1 MTDMAETTGATRTTS
16 MRWLGMISGTS
27 LDAVDAVVIEFTPR
41 GDGSGVLEARVVG
54 GRSTPYP
61 PDLRARLVTALPPG
75 PCTAHELTQL
85 DTLVGQHFAAVAAAV
100 IDELGPVDAVSSH
113 GQTTY
118 HWVEDGHAL
127 GTMQIGQPAWIAE
140 RLGVPVVSDL
150 RARDVA
156 AQGHGAPLV
165 PLLDVL
171 ALAGANDG
179 NATSEVVAA
188 LNLGGISNMTRVE
201 PAPNTEGDPGREPSI
216 TAYDIGPANALV
228 DAVVTDRGLTPEGY
242 DVGGAIAATGTV
254 DDDLLERLLADP
266 YYDLPAPKSTGK
278 EYFHL
283 GLVRAAVGN
292 RELSDADLIATLTRL
307 TAEVVGREL
316 LRTNVTRVLA
326 SGGGCDNPVLM
337 RALVEA
343 APGVQVTTTADLGIP
358 TDLKEAFAFA
368 LMGWATWHGLPGNVP
383 AATGAVGPRVLGS
396 ITPGATPLR
405 LPEPLLSLPRAL
417 VVIP

>member
-1 MTDMAETTGATRTTS
+1 
-16 MRWLGMISGTS
+16 MRWLGLISGTS
-27 LDAVDAVVIEFTPR
+27 LDAVDAVTIEFTPR
-41 GDGSGVLEARVVG
+41 AESSGSVLEARVVG

-61 PDLRARLVTALPPG
+61 PELRARLLAALPPG

-85 DTLVGQHFAAVAAAV
+85 DTLVGQHFAAVAASV
-100 IDELGPVDAVSSH
+100 VEEFGSVDAVSSH

-171 ALAGANDG
+171 ALAGAG
-179 NATSEVVAA
+179 GEEATTEVVAA
-188 LNLGGISNMTRVE
+188 LNLGGISNMTRIE
-201 PAPNTEGDPGREPSI
+201 PGPGAGGDATTGPSI

-228 DAVVTDRGLTPEGY
+228 DAVVSDRGLTAEGY
-242 DVGGAIAATGTV
+242 DVGGAIAAAGTV
-254 DDDLLERLLADP
+254 DTGLLTTMLADP

-283 GLVRAAVGN
+283 DLVRAALGDRV
-292 RELSDADLIATLTRL
+292 LSDADLIATLTRL
-307 TAEVVGREL
+307 TGEVVGREL
-316 LRTNVTRVLA
+316 VRTNVARVLT

-337 RALVEA
+337 RALAEA
-343 APGVQVTTTADLGIP
+343 APGVQITTTADLGIP

-383 AATGAVGPRVLGS
+383 AATGASGPRVLGS

-405 LPEPLLSLPRAL
+405 LPEPLASLPRSL
-417 VVIP
+417 VVVP

>member
-1 MTDMAETTGATRTTS
+1 
-16 MRWLGMISGTS
+16 MRWLGLISGTS
-27 LDAVDAVVIEFTPR
+27 LDAVDAIVVDLTLGGET
-41 GDGSGVLEARVVG
+41 GDVLEARVVG

-61 PDLRARLVTALPPG
+61 PELRSRLLAALPPG

-85 DTLVGQHFAAVAAAV
+85 DTLVGQHFAAVAASVA
-100 IDELGPVDAVSSH
+100 DEHGGVDAVSSH

-140 RLGVPVVSDL
+140 RLDLPVVSDL

-171 ALAGANDG
+171 ALAGAGD
-179 NATSEVVAA
+179 TDEVVAA

-201 PAPNTEGDPGREPSI
+201 PQPDGGPGI
-216 TAYDIGPANALV
+216 TAYDIGPANGLV
-228 DAVVTDRGLTPEGY
+228 DAVVTARGLTPEGY
-242 DVGGAIAATGTV
+242 DVGGAIAASGSV
-254 DDDLLERLLADP
+254 DEELLATLMADP

-283 GLVRAAVGN
+283 DHVFSALGDRTLG
-292 RELSDADLIATLTRL
+292 DADLVATLTRL
-307 TAEVVGREL
+307 TGEVVGREL
-316 LRTNVTRVLA
+316 LRTHVARVLA

-337 RALVEA
+337 QAITDA
-343 APGVQVTTTADLGIP
+343 APGIRIDTTEDLGIP

-383 AATGAVGPRVLGS
+383 AATGASGPRVLGS
-396 ITPGATPLR
+396 LTPGADPLR
-405 LPEPLLSLPRAL
+405 LPEPLASLPRAL
-417 VVIP
+417 VVVR

>member
-1 MTDMAETTGATRTTS
+1 MAELTGTTRTTS

-27 LDAVDAVVIEFTPR
+27 LDAVDAVVIEFTPQDN
-41 GDGSGVLEARVVG
+41 GHVLEARVVG
-54 GRSTPYP
+54 GRRRPIPRT
-61 PDLRARLVTALPPG
+61 LRARLVTALPPG

-100 IDELGPVDAVSSH
+100 VDELGPVDAVSSH

-171 ALAGANDG
+171 ALAGANGG

-201 PAPNTEGDPGREPSI
+201 PAPPGAEGDVRSEPSI

-242 DVGGAIAATGTV
+242 DVGGAIAATGAV
-254 DDDLLERLLADP
+254 D
-266 YYDLPAPKSTGK
+266 G
-278 EYFHL
+278 
-283 GLVRAAVGN
+283 G
-292 RELSDADLIATLTRL
+292 
-307 TAEVVGREL
+307 TA
-316 LRTNVTRVLA
+316 
-326 SGGGCDNPVLM
+326 DNPA
-337 RALVEA
+337 R
-343 APGVQVTTTADLGIP
+343 
-358 TDLKEAFAFA
+358 
-368 LMGWATWHGLPGNVP
+368 
-383 AATGAVGPRVLGS
+383 
-396 ITPGATPLR
+396 
-405 LPEPLLSLPRAL
+405 
-417 VVIP
+417 

>member
-1 MTDMAETTGATRTTS
+1 
-16 MRWLGMISGTS
+16 MRWLGLISGTS
-27 LDAVDAVVIEFTPR
+27 LDAVDAIVVDLTP
-41 GDGSGVLEARVVG
+41 GGEAGEAGETLEARVVG

-61 PDLRARLVTALPPG
+61 PELRSRLVAALPPG

-85 DTLVGQHFAAVAAAV
+85 DTLVGQHFASVAASVAEEV
-100 IDELGPVDAVSSH
+100 GGVDAVSSH

-118 HWVEDGHAL
+118 HWVEGGHAL

-140 RLGVPVVSDL
+140 RLGVAVVSDL

-171 ALAGANDG
+171 ALAGAG
-179 NATSEVVAA
+179 ATDDVVAA

-201 PAPNTEGDPGREPSI
+201 PAAGGEPSI
-216 TAYDIGPANALV
+216 TAYDIGPANGLV
-228 DAVVTDRGLTPEGY
+228 DAVVTSRGLTPVGY
-242 DVGGAIAATGTV
+242 DVGGEIAAAGTV
-254 DDDLLERLLADP
+254 DDTLLATLLADP

-283 GLVRAAVGN
+283 DHVLAALDG
-292 RELSDADLIATLTRL
+292 RTMDDADLVATLTRL
-307 TAEVVGREL
+307 TGQVVGREL
-316 LRTNVTRVLA
+316 LRTNVARVLA

-337 RALVEA
+337 REIADA
-343 APGVQVTTTADLGIP
+343 APGVRVDTTEDLGIP

-383 AATGAVGPRVLGS
+383 AATGASGPRVLGS
-396 ITPGATPLR
+396 ITPGVGPLR
-405 LPEPLLSLPRAL
+405 LPEPLPALPRAL
-417 VVIP
+417 VVVR

>member
-1 MTDMAETTGATRTTS
+1 MAELTGTARKTS
-16 MRWLGMISGTS
+16 MRWLGLISGTS

-41 GDGSGVLEARVVG
+41 GEGGSGNEGADVLEARVVG

-61 PDLRARLVTALPPG
+61 AALRARLVTALPPG

-100 IDELGPVDAVSSH
+100 VDELGPVDAVSSH

-140 RLGVPVVSDL
+140 LLGVPVVSDL

-171 ALAGANDG
+171 ALAGADG
-179 NATSEVVAA
+179 GRPTSEVVAA

-201 PAPNTEGDPGREPSI
+201 PGGDADTGPSI

-254 DDDLLERLLADP
+254 DAELLEGLLADP

-283 GLVRAAVGN
+283 GLVQAAVGD
-292 RELSDADLIATLTRL
+292 RELSDADLITTLTRL

-316 LRTNVTRVLA
+316 LRTMVTRVLA

-405 LPEPLLSLPRAL
+405 LPEPLPSLPRAL
-417 VVIP
+417 VVVP

>member
-1 MTDMAETTGATRTTS
+1 MAPETDRIAGS

-27 LDAVDAVVIEFTPR
+27 LDAVDAVIIEFVLR
-41 GDGSGVLEARVVG
+41 HDILEARVVG

-61 PDLRARLVTALPPG
+61 PALRARLVGALPPG

-85 DTLVGQHFAAVAAAV
+85 DTLVGQHFAAVAADV
-100 IDELGPVDAVSSH
+100 VDDFGPVDAVSSH

-140 RLGVPVVSDL
+140 RLGAPVVSDL

-156 AQGHGAPLV
+156 AHGHGAPLV

-171 ALAGANDG
+171 ALAGASDDEH
-179 NATSEVVAA
+179 SPEVVAA
-188 LNLGGISNMTRVE
+188 LNLGGISNMTRVDRGTDAGGE
-201 PAPNTEGDPGREPSI
+201 VGAGPSI

-242 DVGGAIAATGTV
+242 DVGGAIAATGEV
-254 DDDLLERLLADP
+254 DAELLETLLADP

-283 GLVRAAVGN
+283 DLVRAALGN

-307 TAEVVGREL
+307 TGEVVGREL
-316 LRTNVTRVLA
+316 LRTNVSRVLA

-337 RALVEA
+337 GALAQA

-368 LMGWATWHGLPGNVP
+368 LLGWATWHGLPGNVP
-383 AATGAVGPRVLGS
+383 AATGASGPRVLGS

-405 LPEPLLSLPRAL
+405 LPEPLPALPRAL
-417 VVIP
+417 VVVT

>member
-1 MTDMAETTGATRTTS
+1 
-16 MRWLGMISGTS
+16 MRWLGLISGTS
-27 LDAVDAVVIEFTPR
+27 LDAVDAIVVDLTLG
-41 GDGSGVLEARVVG
+41 GDGADGGSDGDVLQARVVG

-61 PDLRARLVTALPPG
+61 PELRSRLVAALPPG

-85 DTLVGQHFAAVAAAV
+85 DTLVGQHFADVAASVA
-100 IDELGPVDAVSSH
+100 DEHGGVDAVSSH
-113 GQTTY
+113 GQTVY
-118 HWVEDGHAL
+118 HWVEGGHAL

-171 ALAGANDG
+171 ALAGAGD
-179 NATSEVVAA
+179 TEDVVAA

-201 PAPNTEGDPGREPSI
+201 PQPGSGPSI
-216 TAYDIGPANALV
+216 TAYDIGPANGLV
-228 DAVVTDRGLTPEGY
+228 DAVVTARGLRPEGY

-254 DDDLLERLLADP
+254 DDHLLARLMADP

-283 GLVRAAVGN
+283 DHVLTALGGRA
-292 RELSDADLIATLTRL
+292 LPDADVIATLTRL
-307 TAEVVGREL
+307 TGEVVGREL
-316 LRTNVTRVLA
+316 VRTNVARVLA

-337 RALVEA
+337 RAITDA
-343 APGVQVTTTADLGIP
+343 APGVRIATTEDLGIP

-368 LMGWATWHGLPGNVP
+368 LLGWATWHGLPGNVP

-396 ITPGATPLR
+396 ITPGVGPLR
-405 LPEPLLSLPRAL
+405 LPEPLDALPRAL
-417 VVIP
+417 VVER

>member
-1 MTDMAETTGATRTTS
+1 
-16 MRWLGMISGTS
+16 MRWLGLISGTS
-27 LDAVDAVVIEFTPR
+27 LDAVDAVIVELTPGL
-41 GDGSGVLEARVVG
+41 GDVLEARVVG

-61 PDLRARLVTALPPG
+61 PALRSRLVAALPPQ

-85 DTLVGQHFAAVAAAV
+85 DTLVGQHFAHVAATV
-100 IDELGPVDAVSSH
+100 IEEHGPVDAVSSH
-113 GQTTY
+113 GQTVY
-118 HWVEDGHAL
+118 HWVEGGRAL

-171 ALAGANDG
+171 ALAGAARAADASGDSASADG
-179 NATSEVVAA
+179 VVAA
-188 LNLGGISNMTRVE
+188 LNLGGIANMTRV
-201 PAPNTEGDPGREPSI
+201 APGTDDAREI

-242 DVGGAIAATGTV
+242 DVGGAIAARGSV
-254 DDDLLERLLADP
+254 DDELLATLLGDP

-283 GLVRAAVGN
+283 DHVRTALGE
-292 RELSDADLIATLTRL
+292 RMLSDADLVATLTRL
-307 TAEVVGREL
+307 TGEVVGREL
-316 LRTNVTRVLA
+316 LRAGVTRVLA

-337 RALVEA
+337 HAIGAA
-343 APGVQVTTTADLGIP
+343 APGVTVTTTADLGIP

-368 LMGWATWHGLPGNVP
+368 LMGWATWHGLPGNVA

-396 ITPGATPLR
+396 ITPGAGPLR
-405 LPEPLLSLPRAL
+405 LPEPLAALPGAL
-417 VVIP
+417 VVLT

>member
-1 MTDMAETTGATRTTS
+1 
-16 MRWLGMISGTS
+16 MRWLGLISGTS
-27 LDAVDAVVIEFTPR
+27 LDAVDAVVIDFSLK
-41 GDGSGVLEARVVG
+41 GGNGSANDDVLEARVVG

-61 PDLRARLVTALPPG
+61 PELRARLVTALPPG

-85 DTLVGQHFAAVAAAV
+85 DTLVGQHFAAVAAAL
-100 IDELGPVDAVSSH
+100 IDEVGPVDAVSSH

-118 HWVEDGHAL
+118 HWVEGGHAL

-171 ALAGANDG
+171 ALAGANG
-179 NATSEVVAA
+179 GKATTEVVAA

-201 PAPNTEGDPGREPSI
+201 QHGDTGSETSI

-254 DDDLLERLLADP
+254 DAQLLATLLTDP

-283 GLVRAAVGN
+283 DHVRAALGT
-292 RELSDADLIATLTRL
+292 RELSDPDLIATLTQL

-316 LRTNVTRVLA
+316 LRTNVSRVLA

-337 RALVEA
+337 QALTDA

-383 AATGAVGPRVLGS
+383 AATGAAGTRVLGS

-405 LPEPLLSLPRAL
+405 LPEPLSALPRAL
-417 VVIP
+417 LVVP

>member
-1 MTDMAETTGATRTTS
+1 
-16 MRWLGMISGTS
+16 MRWLGLISGTS
-27 LDAVDAVVIEFTPR
+27 LDAVDAVIIELTP
-41 GDGSGVLEARVVG
+41 GSADVLEVRVVG

-61 PDLRARLVTALPPG
+61 AALRSRLVAALPPQ

-85 DTLVGQHFAAVAAAV
+85 DTLVGQHFAEVAASV
-100 IDELGPVDAVSSH
+100 VEEHGPVDAVSSH
-113 GQTTY
+113 GQTVY
-118 HWVEDGHAL
+118 HWVEGGRAL

-171 ALAGANDG
+171 ALAGAARVEGAPDD
-179 NATSEVVAA
+179 EVVAA
-188 LNLGGISNMTRVE
+188 LNLGGIANMTRVG
-201 PAPNTEGDPGREPSI
+201 PGTGGGREI

-228 DAVVTDRGLTPEGY
+228 DAVVTDHGLTPEGY
-242 DVGGAIAATGTV
+242 DVGGAIGAAGSV
-254 DDDLLERLLADP
+254 DEELLRTLLGDP

-283 GLVRAAVGN
+283 GHVRGALGT
-292 RELSDADLIATLTRL
+292 RTLSDADLVATLTRL
-307 TAEVVGREL
+307 TGEVVGREL
-316 LRTNVTRVLA
+316 RRAGVSRVLA

-337 RALVEA
+337 RAIGAA
-343 APGVQVTTTADLGIP
+343 APGVTVTTTVDLGIP

-383 AATGAVGPRVLGS
+383 AATGASGPRVLGS
-396 ITPGATPLR
+396 ITPGAGPLR
-405 LPEPLLSLPRAL
+405 LPEPLAALPRAL
-417 VVIP
+417 VVVA

>member
-1 MTDMAETTGATRTTS
+1 MTASTAPSTPTTS
-16 MRWLGMISGTS
+16 MRWLGLISGTS
-27 LDAVDAVVIEFTPR
+27 LDAVDAVVVELGLR
-41 GDGSGVLEARVVG
+41 DDVLEARVVG

-61 PDLRARLVTALPPG
+61 PELRARLVAALPPG

-85 DTLVGQHFAAVAAAV
+85 DTLVGQHFAAVAAEVA
-100 IDELGPVDAVSSH
+100 DEVGGVDAVSSH
-113 GQTTY
+113 GQTVY
-118 HWVEDGHAL
+118 HWVEGGHAL

-171 ALAGANDG
+171 ALAGAAGDPDRG
-179 NATSEVVAA
+179 AHPGVVAA

-201 PAPNTEGDPGREPSI
+201 RDVDGQVRI
-216 TAYDIGPANALV
+216 TAYDIGPANGLV
-228 DAVVTDRGLTPEGY
+228 DAVVTARGLTEVGY
-242 DVGGAIAATGTV
+242 DVGGEIAASGRV
-254 DDDLLERLLADP
+254 DEDLLADLMSDP

-283 GLVRAAVGN
+283 DHVRAALGEKQI
-292 RELSDADLIATLTRL
+292 RDADLVATLTRL
-307 TAEVVGREL
+307 TGEVVGREL
-316 LRTNVTRVLA
+316 LRARVTRVLA

-337 RALVEA
+337 AALADA
-343 APGVQVTTTADLGIP
+343 AMGVRIDTTEDLGIP

-383 AATGAVGPRVLGS
+383 AATGASGPRVLGS
-396 ITPGATPLR
+396 VTPGAEPLR
-405 LPEPLLSLPRAL
+405 LPEPLAELPRAL
-417 VVIP
+417 VVVR

>member
-1 MTDMAETTGATRTTS
+1 MSEMDEMNVKDRSS

-27 LDAVDAVVIEFTPR
+27 LDAVDAVVIEFALR
-41 GDGSGVLEARVVG
+41 ADRVLEARVVG

-61 PDLRARLVTALPPG
+61 PALRARLLAALPPG

-100 IDELGPVDAVSSH
+100 VDELGPVDGVASH

-118 HWVEDGHAL
+118 HWVEGGHAL

-140 RLGVPVVSDL
+140 RLAVPVVSDL

-171 ALAGANDG
+171 ALAGASGDH
-179 NATSEVVAA
+179 ASAEVVAA

-201 PAPNTEGDPGREPSI
+201 PGPEAPGDGGTGPSI

-228 DAVVTDRGLTPEGY
+228 DAVVTDRELTPEGY
-242 DVGGAIAATGTV
+242 DVGGAIAASGTV
-254 DDDLLERLLADP
+254 DAQLLETLLADP

-283 GLVRAAVGN
+283 DLVRAALGD
-292 RELSDADLIATLTRL
+292 RELADADLIATLTRL

-316 LRTNVTRVLA
+316 LRTGVTRVLA

-337 RALVEA
+337 RALAEA
-343 APGVQVTTTADLGIP
+343 APGVEVTTTADLGIP

-383 AATGAVGPRVLGS
+383 AATGASGPRVLGS

-405 LPEPLLSLPRAL
+405 LPEPLTSLPHAL
-417 VVIP
+417 VVVT

>member
-1 MTDMAETTGATRTTS
+1 MSEMTEMNVEGGNS

-27 LDAVDAVVIEFTPR
+27 LDAVDAVVIEFTLR
-41 GDGSGVLEARVVG
+41 SDGVLEARVVG

-61 PDLRARLVTALPPG
+61 PALRARLVTALPPG

-85 DTLVGQHFAAVAAAV
+85 DTLVGQHFAVVAAAV
-100 IDELGPVDAVSSH
+100 VDELGPVDAVSSH

-171 ALAGANDG
+171 ALAGASGDH
-179 NATSEVVAA
+179 ASAEVVAA
-188 LNLGGISNMTRVE
+188 LNLGGISNLTRVE
-201 PAPNTEGDPGREPSI
+201 PALPAHEAGGDAGTGPSI

-242 DVGGAIAATGTV
+242 DVGGAIAASGTV
-254 DDDLLERLLADP
+254 DVELLETLLADP

-283 GLVRAAVGN
+283 DLVRAALGD
-292 RELSDADLIATLTRL
+292 RELADADLIATLTRL

-316 LRTNVTRVLA
+316 LRTGVTRVLA

-337 RALVEA
+337 RALAEA

-383 AATGAVGPRVLGS
+383 AATGASGPRLLGS
-396 ITPGATPLR
+396 ITPGATPLH
-405 LPEPLLSLPRAL
+405 LPEPLTSLPHAF
-417 VVIP
+417 VVVT

>member
-1 MTDMAETTGATRTTS
+1 
-16 MRWLGMISGTS
+16 MRWLGLISGTS
-27 LDAVDAVVIEFTPR
+27 LDAVDAIVVDLTLGGADGA
-41 GDGSGVLEARVVG
+41 GDVLEARVVG

-61 PDLRARLVTALPPG
+61 PALRSRLVAALPPG
-75 PCTAHELTQL
+75 PCSAHELTQL
-85 DTLVGQHFAAVAAAV
+85 DTLVGQHFAAVAASVA
-100 IDELGPVDAVSSH
+100 DELGGVDAVSSH

-118 HWVEDGHAL
+118 HWVEGGHAL

-171 ALAGANDG
+171 ALAGAGD
-179 NATSEVVAA
+179 TEDVVAA

-201 PAPNTEGDPGREPSI
+201 PQPGGEPSI
-216 TAYDIGPANALV
+216 TAYDIGPANGLV
-228 DAVVTDRGLTPEGY
+228 DAVVTARGLTPEGY
-242 DVGGAIAATGTV
+242 DVGGAIAASGTV
-254 DDDLLERLLADP
+254 DDDLLTTLMADP

-283 GLVRAAVGN
+283 DHVLAGLGGRT
-292 RELSDADLIATLTRL
+292 LPDADLVATLTRL
-307 TAEVVGREL
+307 TGEVVGREL
-316 LRTNVTRVLA
+316 LRTGVARVLA

-337 RALVEA
+337 RAIADA
-343 APGVQVTTTADLGIP
+343 APGVRIATTEDLGIP

-383 AATGAVGPRVLGS
+383 AATGASGPRVLGS
-396 ITPGATPLR
+396 ITPGAGPLR
-405 LPEPLLSLPRAL
+405 LPEPLDALPRAL
-417 VVIP
+417 VVVG